1 MMDYSY
7 YANPMIFLIDTAFS
21 LYILVVM
28 LRFLLQWV
36 NAEFYNPISQFLV
49 KVTHP
54 LIRPLRRF
62 IPAMGRIDTASLVLM
77 VGLQMLAGL
86 LLFAIQGMS
95 IGIGMLFVWSVAQL
109 LNLLFNIFLFA
120 IIIRAILSWV
130 NPVSY
135 NALTSLLHSLTD
147 PMLSVVQRVVP
158 PISGIDLSPLVALIG
173 LQLIKMVV
181 LPPLQ
186 QLAAL
191 LG

>member
-1 MMDYSY
+1 MDFSY

-21 LYILVVM
+21 LYIMVVM

-54 LIRPLRRF
+54 LVRPLRRV
-62 IPAMGRIDTASLVLM
+62 IPSVGRIDTASLVLM
-77 VGLQMLAGL
+77 VALQMLAGFFV
-86 LLFAIQGMS
+86 FALQGRS
-95 IGIGMLFVWSVAQL
+95 IGIGVLIVWSVVQL
-109 LNLLFNIFLFA
+109 LNLLFNIFVFA

-130 NPVSY
+130 SPMSY
-135 NALTSLLHSLTD
+135 NAATSLLHSLTD
-147 PMLSVVQRVVP
+147 PMLRVVQRVIP

-173 LQLIKMVV
+173 LQVMKMVL

>member
-1 MMDYSY
+1 MDFSY
-7 YANPMIFLIDTAFS
+7 YANPLIFIIDTAFS
-21 LYILVVM
+21 LYIMVVM

-54 LIRPLRRF
+54 LVRPLRRV
-62 IPAMGRIDTASLVLM
+62 IPSVGRIDTASLALM
-77 VGLQMLAGL
+77 VALQMLAGFL
-86 LLFAIQGMS
+86 VFAIQGLPIA
-95 IGIGMLFVWSVAQL
+95 IGVLIVWSVVQL
-109 LNLLFNIFLFA
+109 LNLLFNIFVFA

-130 NPVSY
+130 SPMSY
-135 NALTSLLHSLTD
+135 NAATSLLHSLTD
-147 PMLSVVQRVVP
+147 PMLRVVQRVIP
-158 PISGIDLSPLVALIG
+158 PIAGIDLSPLVALIG
-173 LQLIKMVV
+173 LQVMKMVL

>member
-1 MMDYSY
+1 MGMSY
-7 YANPMIFLIDTAFS
+7 YTNPMVFLIDTAFS

-54 LIRPLRRF
+54 LIRPLRRI
-62 IPAMGRIDTASLVLM
+62 IPSVGRIDTASFVLM
-77 VGLQMLAGL
+77 VALQMLAGFL
-86 LLFAIQGMS
+86 VFGIQGMPM
-95 IGIGMLFVWSVAQL
+95 GIGVLTVWSVAQL
-109 LNLLFNIFLFA
+109 FNLLINVFVFA
-120 IIIRAILSWV
+120 IIIRVILSWV
-130 NPVSY
+130 NPSAY
-135 NALTSLLHSLTD
+135 NATTSLLYSLTE
-147 PMLSVVQRVVP
+147 PMLNVVQRVIP

-173 LQLIKMVV
+173 LQVLKMVV

-191 LG
+191 LS

>member
-1 MMDYSY
+1 MDFSY
-7 YANPMIFLIDTAFS
+7 YANPLVFLIDTAFS
-21 LYILVVM
+21 LYIMVVM

-54 LIRPLRRF
+54 LVRPLRRV
-62 IPAMGRIDTASLVLM
+62 IPSVGRIDTASLVLM
-77 VGLQMLAGL
+77 VALQMLAGFL
-86 LLFAIQGMS
+86 VFAIQGLP
-95 IGIGMLFVWSVAQL
+95 IGIGVLIVWSVVQL
-109 LNLLFNIFLFA
+109 LNLLFNIFVFA

-130 NPVSY
+130 SPMSY
-135 NALTSLLHSLTD
+135 NAATSLLHSLTD
-147 PMLSVVQRVVP
+147 PMLRVVQRVIP

-173 LQLIKMVV
+173 LQVMKMVL

-191 LG
+191 LS

>member
-1 MMDYSY
+1 MDFSY
-7 YANPMIFLIDTAFS
+7 YANPMVFLIDTAFS
-21 LYILVVM
+21 LYIMVVM

-54 LIRPLRRF
+54 LVRPLRRV
-62 IPAMGRIDTASLVLM
+62 IPSVGRIDTASLVLM
-77 VGLQMLAGL
+77 VALQMLAGFL
-86 LLFAIQGMS
+86 VFAIQGLP
-95 IGIGMLFVWSVAQL
+95 IGIGVLIVWSVVQL
-109 LNLLFNIFLFA
+109 LNLLFNIFVFA

-130 NPVSY
+130 SPMSY
-135 NALTSLLHSLTD
+135 NAATSLLNSLTE
-147 PMLSVVQRVVP
+147 PMLRVVQRVIP

-173 LQLIKMVV
+173 LQVMKMVL

-186 QLAAL
+186 QLASL

>member
-1 MMDYSY
+1 MDSSY

-21 LYILVVM
+21 LYIVVVM

-54 LIRPLRRF
+54 LVRPLRRV
-62 IPAMGRIDTASLVLM
+62 IPSVGRIDTASLVLM
-77 VGLQMLAGL
+77 VALQMLAGFL
-86 LLFAIQGMS
+86 VFAIQGLP
-95 IGIGMLFVWSVAQL
+95 IGIGVLIVWSVVQL
-109 LNLLFNIFLFA
+109 LNLLFNIFVFA

-130 NPVSY
+130 SPTTY
-135 NALTSLLHSLTD
+135 NAATSLLHNLTD
-147 PMLSVVQRVVP
+147 PMLRVVQRVIP

-173 LQLIKMVV
+173 LQVMKMVL

>member
-1 MMDYSY
+1 MDYSY
-7 YANPMIFLIDTAFS
+7 YANPMIFLIDTGFS

-54 LIRPLRRF
+54 LIRPLRRV
-62 IPAMGRIDTASLVLM
+62 IPAVGRIDTASLVLM
-77 VGLQMLAGL
+77 VGLQMVAGF
-86 LLFAIQGMS
+86 LLFSIQGMS
-95 IGIGMLFVWSVAQL
+95 IGIGVLFVWSVAQL
-109 LNLLFNIFLFA
+109 LALLFNIFLFA

-130 NPVSY
+130 SPVSY
-135 NALTSLLHSLTD
+135 NAVTSLLHSLTD

-158 PISGIDLSPLVALIG
+158 PISGVDLSPLVALIG
-173 LQLIKMVV
+173 LQLMKMVV

-186 QLAAL
+186 QLATL

>member
-1 MMDYSY
+1 MDFSY

-21 LYILVVM
+21 LYIMVIM

-54 LIRPLRRF
+54 LVRPLRRA
-62 IPAMGRIDTASLVLM
+62 IPSVGRIDTASLVLM
-77 VGLQMLAGL
+77 MALQMLAGFL
-86 LLFAIQGMS
+86 VFAIQGRS
-95 IGIGMLFVWSVAQL
+95 IGIGALIVWSVVQL
-109 LNLLFNIFLFA
+109 LNLLFNIFVFA

-130 NPVSY
+130 SPMSY
-135 NALTSLLHSLTD
+135 NAATSLLHSLTD
-147 PMLSVVQRVVP
+147 PMLRVVQRVIP

-173 LQLIKMVV
+173 LQVMKMVL

-186 QLAAL
+186 QLATL

>member
-1 MMDYSY
+1 MDFSY
-7 YANPMIFLIDTAFS
+7 YANPMIFLIDTLFS
-21 LYILVVM
+21 LYITVVM

-54 LIRPLRRF
+54 LVRPLRRV
-62 IPAMGRIDTASLVLM
+62 IPSVGRIDTASVVLM
-77 VGLQMLAGL
+77 VALQMLAGFL
-86 LLFAIQGMS
+86 VFALQGLP
-95 IGIGMLFVWSVAQL
+95 IGIGVLIVWSVVQL
-109 LNLLFNIFLFA
+109 LNLLFNIFVFA

-130 NPVSY
+130 SPMSY
-135 NALTSLLHSLTD
+135 NAATSLLHNLTD
-147 PMLSVVQRVVP
+147 PMLRVVQRVIP

-173 LQLIKMVV
+173 LQVMKMVL

>member
-1 MMDYSY
+1 MDFSY

-21 LYILVVM
+21 LYIMVVM

-54 LIRPLRRF
+54 LVRPLRRI
-62 IPAMGRIDTASLVLM
+62 IPSVGRIDTASLVLM
-77 VGLQMLAGL
+77 VVLQMLAGFL
-86 LLFAIQGMS
+86 VFALQGLP
-95 IGIGMLFVWSVAQL
+95 IGIGVLIVWSVVQL
-109 LNLLFNIFLFA
+109 LNLLFNIFVFA

-130 NPVSY
+130 SPMSY
-135 NALTSLLHSLTD
+135 NAATSLLHSLTD
-147 PMLSVVQRVVP
+147 PMLRVVQRVIP

-173 LQLIKMVV
+173 LQVMKMVL